1 MKPTVLYPLS
11 VIAALFVVPALA
23 DDAPAPMTPDT
34 EVTAAPVADDAAI
47 VPAPDAAPIVADTAP
62 TEHETAH
69 NPKTKFPRGM
79 QIGVGASATSGLN
92 GFIGYANKDFDSFWW
107 KRFGFRVDFASTKPI
122 KSAINSAVDSAM
134 GSDGVDI
141 GDNLTINDGTIDAY
155 HVAALV
161 DFYPFG
167 DTWFMGGIRLTGG
180 YYTGK
185 LAVDAAL
192 AGKIDGLPSESFE
205 FKLMDELYRYTGGG
219 VHGAARAD
227 WKYSG
232 PYLGAGFDLGLF
244 AGFKIYMDA
253 GVVFTNRSAQLGLDV
268 PFDGLQKFD
277 TTTNTWQSVVTEPMK
292 EHVNDVKA
300 QALADAQHEL
310 DDIKFYPMVKLGFM
324 YRF

>member
-1 MKPTVLYPLS
+1 MRKSPFYI
-11 VIAALFVVPALA
+11 VIAAMTATTAYA
-23 DDAPAPMTPDT
+23 DDASITT
-34 EVTAAPVADDAAI
+34 KSQTA
-47 VPAPDAAPIVADTAP
+47 
-62 TEHETAH
+62 
-69 NPKTKFPRGM
+69 FPHGV
-79 QIGVGASATSGLN
+79 QFGVGTSATSGLN
-92 GFIGYANKDFDSFWW
+92 GFVGYANKDFSSFWA
-107 KRFGFRVDFASTKPI
+107 KRLGVRLDFASTKPI

-167 DTWFMGGIRLTGG
+167 DAWFMGGIRLTGG

-219 VHGAARAD
+219 VHGTARAD

-277 TTTNTWQSVVTEPMK
+277 TATNSWQSVTTEAMK